1 MELKKQILN
10 ALGLNKD
17 EEVKLEYQA
26 KLLDGTI
33 IVSTADELAAGVDIA
48 VLTEDGTTMP
58 LPAGKY
64 ETEDGVGF
72 SVEEEGV
79 VAEIYETEEEEEVV
93 EEEAAEEEKE
103 EYSEV
108 LEEVETPSEVTERMP
123 KKIKTTEEV
132 EFNKEE
138 VIEEI
143 GAVIK
148 ELLTEVRNDVSR
160 LSAELE
166 ELKSEKESELTE
178 MREMAGNL
186 ETEKAELSSKV
197 AELSKEPASE
207 PVTPNKFSTSK
218 DKKLSKQDYKELTK
232 KEKYWYNLRNK

>member
-1 MELKKQILN
+1 MELKNQILK

-17 EEVKLEYQA
+17 EATNLEFQA
-26 KLLDGTI
+26 KLIDGTI
-33 IVSTADELAAGVDIA
+33 IVSSANELAAGVDIA
-48 VLTEDGTTMP
+48 ILAEDGTTMP
-58 LPAGKY
+58 LPVGVY

-79 VAEIYETEEEEEVV
+79 IAEINETEEVETEEEEDYKDEEEVEMEEVV
-93 EEEAAEEEKE
+93 EE
-103 EYSEV
+103 V
-108 LEEVETPSEVTERMP
+108 VEPSEVNERLP

-160 LSAELE
+160 LSAELDE
-166 ELKSEKESELTE
+166 MKGTNEALEVEKETLS
-178 MREMAGNL
+178 AQL
-186 ETEKAELSSKV
+186 E
-197 AELSKEPASE
+197 ELSKEPASE
-207 PVTPNKFSTSK
+207 PVTTNKFT
-218 DKKLSKQDYKELTK
+218 DKKQVTPVEYRNMTRQ
-232 KEKYWYNLRNK
+232 EKYWYNINNN

>member
-1 MELKKQILN
+1 MELKNQILK

-17 EEVKLEYQA
+17 EATNLEFQA
-26 KLLDGTI
+26 KLIDGTI
-33 IVSTADELAAGVDIA
+33 IVSSADELTAGVDIA
-48 VLTEDGTTMP
+48 ILAEDGTTMA
-58 LPAGKY
+58 LPVGQY

-79 VAEIYETEEEEEVV
+79 VAEIYETETEEEEEVAPEEEVEASEEVIEEVV
-93 EEEAAEEEKE
+93 EE
-103 EYSEV
+103 V
-108 LEEVETPSEVTERMP
+108 VEPSEVNERLP

-160 LSAELE
+160 LSSELE
-166 ELKSEKESELTE
+166 EMKGTNETLEVEKETLS
-178 MREMAGNL
+178 AQL
-186 ETEKAELSSKV
+186 E
-197 AELSKEPASE
+197 ELSKEPASE
-207 PVTPNKFSTSK
+207 PVTTNKFTNNNT
-218 DKKLSKQDYKELTK
+218 KKLSATEYRNMTRQ
-232 KEKYWYNLRNK
+232 EKYWYNINNN

>member
-1 MELKKQILN
+1 MELKTQILK

-17 EEVKLEYQA
+17 EATNLEFQA
-26 KLLDGTI
+26 KLIDGTI
-33 IVSTADELAAGVDIA
+33 IVSSADELVAGVDVSILA
-48 VLTEDGTTMP
+48 EDGTTMK
-58 LPAGKY
+58 LPVGVY

-79 VAEIYETEEEEEVV
+79 VAEIYETETEEEEVAPEEEVEASEEVIEEVV
-93 EEEAAEEEKE
+93 EE
-103 EYSEV
+103 V
-108 LEEVETPSEVTERMP
+108 VEPSEVNERLP

-160 LSAELE
+160 LSSELE
-166 ELKSEKESELTE
+166 EMKNTNEALEVEKETLS
-178 MREMAGNL
+178 AQL
-186 ETEKAELSSKV
+186 E
-197 AELSKEPASE
+197 ELSKEPASE
-207 PVTPNKFSTSK
+207 PVTTNKFSE
-218 DKKLSKQDYKELTK
+218 KKEITPVEYRNMTRQ
-232 KEKYWYNLRNK
+232 EKYWYNINNN

>member
-1 MELKKQILN
+1 MELKNQILK

-17 EEVKLEYQA
+17 EATNLEFQA
-26 KLLDGTI
+26 KLIDGTI
-33 IVSTADELAAGVDIA
+33 IVSSAEELAAGVDIA
-48 VLTEDGTTMP
+48 ILAEDGTTMA
-58 LPAGKY
+58 LPVGQY

-79 VAEIYETEEEEEVV
+79 VAEIYETETEEEEEEVAPEEEVEASEEVIEEVV
-93 EEEAAEEEKE
+93 EE
-103 EYSEV
+103 V
-108 LEEVETPSEVTERMP
+108 VEPSEVNERLP

-160 LSAELE
+160 LSSELE
-166 ELKSEKESELTE
+166 EMKNTNETLEVEKETLS
-178 MREMAGNL
+178 AQL
-186 ETEKAELSSKV
+186 E
-197 AELSKEPASE
+197 ELSKEPASE
-207 PVTPNKFSTSK
+207 PVTTNKFS
-218 DKKLSKQDYKELTK
+218 DKKQATPVEYRNMTRQ
-232 KEKYWYNLRNK
+232 EKYWYNINNN

>member
-1 MELKKQILN
+1 MELKNQILK

-17 EEVKLEYQA
+17 EATNLEFQA
-26 KLLDGTI
+26 KLIDGTI
-33 IVSTADELAAGVDIA
+33 IVSSAEELAAGVDIA
-48 VLTEDGTTMP
+48 ILAEDGTTMA
-58 LPAGKY
+58 LPVGQY

-79 VAEIYETEEEEEVV
+79 VAEIYETETEEEEEEVAPEEEVEASEEVIEEVV
-93 EEEAAEEEKE
+93 EE
-103 EYSEV
+103 V
-108 LEEVETPSEVTERMP
+108 VEPSEVNERLP

-160 LSAELE
+160 LSSELE
-166 ELKSEKESELTE
+166 EMKNTNETLEVEKETLS
-178 MREMAGNL
+178 AQL
-186 ETEKAELSSKV
+186 E
-197 AELSKEPASE
+197 ELSKEPASE
-207 PVTPNKFSTSK
+207 PVTTNKFSE
-218 DKKLSKQDYKELTK
+218 KKEVTPVEYRNMTRQ
-232 KEKYWYNLRNK
+232 EKYWYNINNN